1 MRVVTGEYRV
11 FFFDNYGGKVKEAR
25 KVKSGGLIS
34 AIKKG
39 RRYGKLCGYNSF
51 RVDRVIFNSLDGHS
65 L

>member
-11 FFFDNYGGKVKEAR
+11 FFFDNYGGKIKEAK
-25 KVKSGGLIS
+25 KVKAQGLIQ

-39 RRYGKLCGYNSF
+39 RRYSKACAYNSF